1 MTVSWCRVRVR
12 KADSPPAAKDDKGL
26 GLKRNEEKRSMKSH
40 GYAAHDPKSALVPFD
55 FERREPGPKD
65 VVVEIEF
72 SGICHS
78 DIHQA
83 MCRQL
88 AQR

>member
-1 MTVSWCRVRVR
+1 
-12 KADSPPAAKDDKGL
+12 
-26 GLKRNEEKRSMKSH
+26 MKSH